1 MVQETL
7 SAQVSKMKKETTELV
22 TNLKYKM
29 QKEINSLRM
38 SLDYKTEEFNKFKMK
53 ASIELELGR

>member
-1 MVQETL
+1 
-7 SAQVSKMKKETTELV
+7 
-22 TNLKYKM
+22 M

-53 ASIELELGR
+53 ASIELELGRQETKKKVESYYESLLEKQN

>member
-38 SLDYKTEEFNKFKMK
+38 SLDYKTEEYNKFKMK

>member
-1 MVQETL
+1 
-7 SAQVSKMKKETTELV
+7 MKKETTELV